1 MTLSDNGNKYALAAL
16 KERRAKIAGEIFS
29 YRKRIKEWL
38 KQLATLDNTIRMF
51 DPDYKEGSIRAKRY
65 VRAPLFGQG
74 ELGRVI
80 LDVMRE
86 AHGEPLAAHVIAGRV
101 MVKLDTPAT
110 AQMAITSRVNAN
122 LQYMRKSKGKVV
134 RTGEKGTARWTLAPV
149 NES

>member
-29 YRKRIKEWL
+29 YRKRIKERL

-51 DPDYKEGSIRAKRY
+51 DPEYKEGSIRAKRY

-86 AHGEPLAAHVIAGRV
+86 AKGEPMRACDIASRA
-101 MVKLDTPAT
+101 MVKLGVHPS
-110 AQMAITSRVNAN
+110 AQMAITSRVSAN
-122 LQYMRKSKGKVV
+122 LRYLGKYRHKVAK
-134 RTGEKGTARWTLAPV
+134 TGEKGTARWTLAHEAEP
-149 NES
+149 